1 MKCTPATVA
10 RVDRDCVADIGRYRY
25 ILCVEPLGRATI
37 KRRPIA
43 ELHILPRYGEA
54 WETVATYDPERDAWT
69 IAK

>member
-10 RVDRDCVADIGRYRY
+10 RVARECYADIGRYRY
-25 ILCVEPLGRATI
+25 ILTAEPLGRDKI

-43 ELHILPRYGEA
+43 ELDTLPRCGET

-69 IAK
+69 IAR

>member
-1 MKCTPATVA
+1 MKCTHATVA
-10 RVDRDCVADIGRYRY
+10 RVAHDCTADIGRYRY
-25 ILCVEPLGRATI
+25 ILSAESLGRDTI

-43 ELHILPRYGEA
+43 ELNTLPRYGDA